1 MRMVISSLTLI
12 ERFSERGKED
22 GKGEGR
28 ELRRIEMERG

>member
-1 MRMVISSLTLI
+1 MVISSLTLV
-12 ERFSERGKED
+12 ERFRGRGKED